1 MRVQLFYP
9 PTVVNPAMF
18 GTPRPGPPLGLAYI
32 AAALRTAGHDCV
44 VLDAIGEAPAQT
56 APAGGLIR
64 LGLTDE
70 QIVAR
75 IDPAAAAIAITNMF
89 SFNWPMLRELIR
101 AIRTGHPDKTIVC
114 GGEHFSALPE
124 LCMQSAPIDYIVM
137 GEGEEVAT
145 ELFARLDT
153 GAPFDPG
160 AIRGICW
167 RRPDGEVVRNDRAER
182 TRQVDQI
189 PWPAWDLF
197 NLDAYNAND
206 LVGGMRYGLTVPILA
221 TRGCPYQ
228 CTYCSS
234 PNMWTTR
241 WYTRDPIDVVDE
253 IEDAHRRFGA
263 TNFPFQDLT
272 MIVKKDWIVSF
283 CHEIIRRGLDITWQ
297 LPSGTRC
304 EVVDAEVAPLLAGSG
319 CRWLAYAPESGS
331 ERTRELIKKKMKTAS
346 LMRAVD
352 ESVKAGLHLATYIVI
367 GFPHDTE
374 DDLRETARLLRR
386 LARKG
391 VEDIAVNFFFPI
403 PATELFRYCE
413 EKGRLRPDDEGLLAP
428 LCGLRG
434 YLEERLNFCEHMTAR
449 QLTWWKYRLAANFY
463 LTAWATHPAR
473 PFRIAVNAIRGRQ
486 TSTMEKFLGDMLRR
500 AVRHL
505 PLPGRRN
512 RGAQPALPY

>member
-153 GAPFDPG
+153 GGPFDPG

-167 RRPDGEVVRNDRAER
+167 
-182 TRQVDQI
+182 
-189 PWPAWDLF
+189 
-197 NLDAYNAND
+197 
-206 LVGGMRYGLTVPILA
+206 
-221 TRGCPYQ
+221 
-228 CTYCSS
+228 
-234 PNMWTTR
+234 
-241 WYTRDPIDVVDE
+241 
-253 IEDAHRRFGA
+253 
-263 TNFPFQDLT
+263 
-272 MIVKKDWIVSF
+272 
-283 CHEIIRRGLDITWQ
+283 
-297 LPSGTRC
+297 
-304 EVVDAEVAPLLAGSG
+304 
-319 CRWLAYAPESGS
+319 
-331 ERTRELIKKKMKTAS
+331 
-346 LMRAVD
+346 
-352 ESVKAGLHLATYIVI
+352 
-367 GFPHDTE
+367 
-374 DDLRETARLLRR
+374 
-386 LARKG
+386 
-391 VEDIAVNFFFPI
+391 
-403 PATELFRYCE
+403 
-413 EKGRLRPDDEGLLAP
+413 
-428 LCGLRG
+428 
-434 YLEERLNFCEHMTAR
+434 
-449 QLTWWKYRLAANFY
+449 
-463 LTAWATHPAR
+463 
-473 PFRIAVNAIRGRQ
+473 
-486 TSTMEKFLGDMLRR
+486 
-500 AVRHL
+500 
-505 PLPGRRN
+505 
-512 RGAQPALPY
+512 